1 MGGRVDLTSRN
12 VLYYSLS
19 RFSINLSLL
28 PLSHLVSVSA
38 GVTLESHSSA
48 PSLLFPPHYS
58 LFFYICISLPSP
70 YFNVFLIFFFCSVS
84 ILSLL
89 WSLCEIC
96 AWTSQPV
103 TLLLWP
109 WRHCR
114 VEMTPELP
122 GSDLFLSFFSQLQPY
137 LSTQPHFFSSLNI
150 SPSRGQAQGGN
161 RWAGVN

>member
-58 LFFYICISLPSP
+58 LFFYICISLSSP
-70 YFNVFLIFFFCSVS
+70 YFNVFLIFFF
-84 ILSLL
+84 
-89 WSLCEIC
+89 
-96 AWTSQPV
+96 
-103 TLLLWP
+103 
-109 WRHCR
+109 
-114 VEMTPELP
+114 
-122 GSDLFLSFFSQLQPY
+122 LFCVYS
-137 LSTQPHFFSSLNI
+137 FSSLITVWNLCLDQPAGHLAVMAMASLQSGDDPWTPWFWPFSFFLLSAPALSLHTASLLFI
-150 SPSRGQAQGGN
+150 SEHQSQQGSSTG
-161 RWAGVN
+161 RK